1 MASNLVEMFNA
12 ALNWVTMILESPSAR
27 VVLFGVPIR
36 GHFFVEG
43 LLGVVIIILLTR
55 KSYKPPKRPLTEQVL
70 SQILSWYWFDRSHR
84 IWFVVTS
91 LMCGIVEMYWVFGV
105 FYYSGNRWVVWWVGS
120 WTSYTAN
127 YWRHEAWATSS
138 WKVT

>member
-55 KSYKPPKRPLTEQVL
+55 KSYKPPKRPLTEQEIDELCDEWVPEPLIPPITEDMKHEPPVL
-70 SQILSWYWFDRSHR
+70 ER
-84 IWFVVTS
+84 
-91 LMCGIVEMYWVFGV
+91 
-105 FYYSGNRWVVWWVGS
+105 
-120 WTSYTAN
+120 
-127 YWRHEAWATSS
+127 
-138 WKVT
+138 